1 MSNHSMACMF
11 HSRVIN
17 IVKLSDQDWRMSMR
31 EYEIANS
38 VKDFPNYE
46 EDNNTTKQN

>member
-1 MSNHSMACMF
+1 
-11 HSRVIN
+11 
-17 IVKLSDQDWRMSMR
+17 MR

-46 EDNNTTKQN
+46 EDNNTTKQNQKKKN